1 MAKRRKFGIKNGPN
15 KYMNLFLT
23 TVVSILI
30 GAIIMIALGHNPI
43 DAYIQLFK
51 GAFVGK
57 LNLGT
62 TLQKFVP
69 LLLTSIAFATA
80 ARAGVFN
87 VGVEGELY
95 LGAIAAAW
103 VGFTFTNLP
112 GPVLI
117 LFCMLAAA
125 LVGAAWS
132 YIPSSLKAYLGVN
145 EVCVTI
151 LMNYVAKY
159 ITSYLVN
166 GPLSAKTGV
175 PQTPTIADGAKLTQF
190 IKPSQANTGLFIAIV
205 IAILVYWLLN
215 KSILGYRLTT
225 VGLNPFHAEY
235 VGINPKKNIINAM
248 YLSGAIGG
256 VAGAIEVLGTYGY
269 FLDNFSSGLAFDGM
283 LAALIVKN
291 DIKMV
296 PFMAFFLAVLKS
308 GALGMERYTGVP
320 KSVVDTII
328 AVFIIFAT
336 MEALFTFLKKKKVKT
351 SEEQI

>member
-1 MAKRRKFGIKNGPN
+1 MTKSAN
-15 KYMNLFLT
+15 KYLNLLLT
-23 TVVSILI
+23 TLVSILI
-30 GAIIMIALGHNPI
+30 GAVIMLILGHNPI
-43 DAYIQLFK
+43 EAYFQLFK

-69 LLLTSIAFATA
+69 LLLTAIAFAVSS
-80 ARAGVFN
+80 RAGVFN

-103 VGFTFTNLP
+103 VGFTFTSIP
-112 GPVLI
+112 GPLLI
-117 LFCMLAAA
+117 LLCIGVAA
-125 LVGAAWS
+125 LIGALWS

-166 GPLSAKTGV
+166 GPWSAKTGV
-175 PQTPTIADGAKLTQF
+175 PQTPAIAAQAKLTQF
-190 IKPSQANTGLFIAIV
+190 MKPSQANTGLFIGIAVVIIV
-205 IAILVYWLLN
+205 FWILTRSKW
-215 KSILGYRLTT
+215 GYKFTT

-235 VGINPKKNIINAM
+235 VGINPKKSIINAM
-248 YLSGAIGG
+248 YLSGAVGG
-256 VAGAIEVLGTYGY
+256 IAGALEVLGTYGY
-269 FLDNFSSGLAFDGM
+269 FLDNFSSGIAFDGM

-320 KSVVDTII
+320 KSIVDTII
-328 AVFIIFAT
+328 AIFIIFAT
-336 MEALFTFLKKKKVKT
+336 MEALFAFNKKRKAKEKT
-351 SEEQI
+351 TEEQM